1 MVQTMMSA
9 EHFTVLIRIFC
20 MVKQCDMFSFNK
32 DAKQGPK
39 GKDTSDKAKLNSN
52 CRVYIPFAIDSF
64 GNMSTFL
71 KSVK

>member
-1 MVQTMMSA
+1 
-9 EHFTVLIRIFC
+9 

-32 DAKQGPK
+32 DAKQGPE